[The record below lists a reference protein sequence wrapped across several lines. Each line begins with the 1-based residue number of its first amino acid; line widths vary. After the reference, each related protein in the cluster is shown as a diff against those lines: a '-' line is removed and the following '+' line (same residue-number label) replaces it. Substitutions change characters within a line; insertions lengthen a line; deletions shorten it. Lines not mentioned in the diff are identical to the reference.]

1 MVNYF
6 MAGKDRDMSNTECS
20 ELFDLLKRT
29 AVKTTE
35 LVGNTETTAYFLYK
49 SFASDTSNNSLN
61 VATWL

>member
-6 MAGKDRDMSNTECS
+6 MAGKDKDMRNTECS

-35 LVGNTETTAYFLYK
+35 LVGNTETTANFLYK
-49 SFASDTSNNSLN
+49 SFPCDTSNNSLN
-61 VATWL
+61 LATWL